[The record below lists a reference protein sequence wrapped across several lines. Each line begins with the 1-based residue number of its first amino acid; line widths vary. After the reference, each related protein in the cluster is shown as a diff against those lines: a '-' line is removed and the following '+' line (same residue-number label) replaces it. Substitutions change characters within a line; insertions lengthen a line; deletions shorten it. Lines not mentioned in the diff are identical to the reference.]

1 METDIPLKRLALLR
15 AADLLPLRGAPDATV
30 VGVETLE
37 LPASAQRLD
46 TLFHLRTPQG
56 QDYWQLIEFQGY
68 RDPALLWRTMGYLAW
83 LGQHK
88 PERPILATVI
98 YLTPGDDVGA
108 ALQQAHALQ
117 PGWMFSLPVVRL
129 WELDAAEALRSGN
142 LALMVLSPLLGH
154 ASAALIEQAIH
165 QVQNQA
171 MPEQQAELLTILAVF
186 TEPWIDPAR
195 LIELVGRERLMTS
208 NLIQT
213 LVEEQVAERVAERV
227 ATLTQER
234 DTLRHALQ
242 QAVEDAIIG
251 RFPTTPAILV
261 RNPRH
266 VTDVDHLL
274 QVHQAIIEAP
284 DQAAVER
291 LLAEI
296 PIG

>member
-1 METDIPLKRLALLR
+1 
-15 AADLLPLRGAPDATV
+15 
-30 VGVETLE
+30 
-37 LPASAQRLD
+37 
-46 TLFHLRTPQG
+46 
-56 QDYWQLIEFQGY
+56 
-68 RDPALLWRTMGYLAW
+68 
-83 LGQHK
+83 
-88 PERPILATVI
+88 VI

-108 ALQQAHALQ
+108 ALQQAHAPQ
-117 PGWMFSLPVVRL
+117 PGWMFSLLVVRL

-171 MPEQQAELLTILAVF
+171 TPEQQAELLTILAVF
-186 TEPWIDPAR
+186 TEPWIDQER
-195 LIELVGRERLMTS
+195 LIELVGRERLMAS

-234 DTLRHALQ
+234 YTLRHALQ

-261 RNPRH
+261 RDLRH
-266 VTDVDHLL
+266 VTDVDRFFSAVDQNTIIGDATLAAIKAHPEQYALVDV
-274 QVHQAIIEAP
+274 QVTTIYGR
-284 DQAAVER
+284 VT
-291 LLAEI
+291 LLARDDTDAAGESDVVLTA
-296 PIG
+296 